1 MAKNYE
7 NQNKTGNY
15 SADKTT
21 SRNAVDSQ
29 NCGKNSSANSSKNTS
44 RNKAS
49 SAYNREQDEYSD
61 KKQYKTEFQAT
72 LFLSESRRQ
81 ASRNCEA
88 CFHIK
93 RRWLQEQNSYI

>member
-15 SADKTT
+15 STDKTT

-49 SAYNREQDEYSD
+49 SAYNRE
-61 KKQYKTEFQAT
+61 
-72 LFLSESRRQ
+72 
-81 ASRNCEA
+81 
-88 CFHIK
+88 
-93 RRWLQEQNSYI
+93 

>member
-21 SRNAVDSQ
+21 FRNAVDSQ

-61 KKQYKTEFQAT
+61 KK
-72 LFLSESRRQ
+72 
-81 ASRNCEA
+81 
-88 CFHIK
+88 
-93 RRWLQEQNSYI
+93 

>member
-49 SAYNREQDEYSD
+49 SAYNREQDEDSD
-61 KKQYKTEFQAT
+61 KK
-72 LFLSESRRQ
+72 
-81 ASRNCEA
+81 
-88 CFHIK
+88 
-93 RRWLQEQNSYI
+93 

>member
-44 RNKAS
+44 ATKHPVHTTE
-49 SAYNREQDEYSD
+49 NRTNTPT
-61 KKQYKTEFQAT
+61 KNNIKQNFRQ
-72 LFLSESRRQ
+72 LFSLLKVEDRLRET
-81 ASRNCEA
+81 AKPV
-88 CFHIK
+88 FI
-93 RRWLQEQNSYI
+93 